1 MDTDPDMLRFLPVGL
16 DVRGRRC
23 LIVGGGA
30 VGTRKAGALQRAG
43 AAVTVVSPK
52 LTPHLA
58 GEAEAGRV
66 RWVAEAF
73 RAEHVGGAFL
83 VVAATNDE
91 TVNTAVVR
99 EAARRGAL
107 VCDASSA
114 QRSGVIFAACLEAE
128 GVTVAVFTDG
138 RDPALAAR
146 TRDRIAALLGDED
159 PRIR

>member
-52 LTPHLA
+52 LTPQLA

-83 VVAATNDE
+83 VVAATLVPGSEVTIDGIGLNPTRTGLLDMLQSM
-91 TVNTAVVR
+91 
-99 EAARRGAL
+99 GASVGYL
-107 VCDASSA
+107 AS
-114 QRSGVIFAACLEAE
+114 
-128 GVTVAVFTDG
+128 
-138 RDPALAAR
+138 
-146 TRDRIAALLGDED
+146 
-159 PRIR
+159 

>member
-1 MDTDPDMLRFLPVGL
+1 MLKFLPMGL
-16 DVRGRRC
+16 DVRGQRC
-23 LIVGGGA
+23 LIVGGGN

-43 AAVTVVSPK
+43 ADVTVVSPL
-52 LTPHLA
+52 LTDELA

-73 RAEHVGGAFL
+73 RAEHLGEPLL
-83 VVAATNDE
+83 VVAATNDQ
-91 TVNTAVVR
+91 TVNAAVVR

-114 QRSGVIFAACLEAE
+114 ERSQVIFAACLEAD
-128 GVTVAVFTDG
+128 GTTVAVFTDG

-146 TRDRIAALLGDED
+146 TRDRIAALLADVG
-159 PRIR
+159 PIR